1 MVNLNTTEIPLKYHS
16 NTTFVPLLHT
26 TFHFVV
32 IISLNNQRDI
42 LIMSNKNL
50 ENTSPNHSDFLR
62 NRVAAKYL
70 GLSEVTIW
78 RLCETDP
85 EFPKKIRIT
94 KRCVGFRKSELDAY
108 LELKKSA

>member
-1 MVNLNTTEIPLKYHS
+1 MS
-16 NTTFVPLLHT
+16 NTTHESTIP
-26 TFHFVV
+26 
-32 IISLNNQRDI
+32 NQ
-42 LIMSNKNL
+42 
-50 ENTSPNHSDFLR
+50 SDFLR
-62 NRVAAKYL
+62 NRIAAKYL

-85 EFPKKIRIT
+85 DFPKKIRIT